1 MNDFVFSEPLDH
13 VLSRAGVCSD
23 RSFKNFIKSH
33 RVEILKAGSGAP
45 EKAESRNLRIDADSD
60 TLMVD
65 GCRLELP
72 PHLYVLLN
80 KPSGVVSSR
89 VSDSHQT
96 VFDFLQPAIK
106 AHAFYKHL
114 HVAGRLDSDSRG
126 LVLFTTNGSLS
137 NFLSSPETHVEKTYR
152 VLLRD
157 SVDPEKQKEYD
168 KAFRN
173 GMNLPPEKKA
183 EGFTSKPAKLKFIS
197 PTCCEVVVSEGKF
210 HQVRRMFSFLGNNV
224 TDLQRTAIGK
234 LKVPENLPEGQ
245 YCILTREMLKVF

>member
-23 RSFKNFIKSH
+23 RSFKNFIKTH

-72 PHLYVLLN
+72 PHLYVPLN

-96 VFDFLQPAIK
+96 VFDFIPEELKTHPL
-106 AHAFYKHL
+106 YKHL

-126 LVLFTTNGSLS
+126 LVLLTTNGSLS

-152 VLLRD
+152 VSLRD

-168 KAFRN
+168 KAFRC
-173 GMNLPPEKKA
+173 GMNLPPKKKA

-210 HQVRRMFSFLGNNV
+210 HQVRRMFSYLGNNV